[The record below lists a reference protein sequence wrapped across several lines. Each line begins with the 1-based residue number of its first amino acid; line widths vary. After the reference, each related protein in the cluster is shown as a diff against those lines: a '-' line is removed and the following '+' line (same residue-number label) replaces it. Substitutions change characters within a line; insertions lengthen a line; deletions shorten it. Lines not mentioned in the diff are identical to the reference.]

1 MSPKCLASME
11 GIRSETVNKQ
21 LAVAILYMTVK
32 FRPRTSAVTSP
43 TIQTTINNQ
52 HQNMRTESMTPMS
65 LFYLPWFSR
74 PKLITNISCC
84 PPPASDCNAPTAAFL
99 SEAFSGACSTP
110 LHTHSNL
117 HPKSRGDLLEEYS
130 KFLLPPQWD
139 SPQRHSTL
147 SQRVPCRIKLPS
159 PTVTC
164 TGFLPSPVLPHPC
177 PPLLGFLESPRAPKS
192 STRGSFLG
200 NPK

>member
-43 TIQTTINNQ
+43 TIQTTISNQ

-84 PPPASDCNAPTAAFL
+84 PPPASLCQKSAIKASIILTFVQYKVISLSCCLWASNASMMLAD
-99 SEAFSGACSTP
+99 SY
-110 LHTHSNL
+110 
-117 HPKSRGDLLEEYS
+117 YS
-130 KFLLPPQWD
+130 KPW
-139 SPQRHSTL
+139 
-147 SQRVPCRIKLPS
+147 
-159 PTVTC
+159 
-164 TGFLPSPVLPHPC
+164 
-177 PPLLGFLESPRAPKS
+177 
-192 STRGSFLG
+192 
-200 NPK
+200 